1 MPEAPFIEK
10 SEPEPNYWRS
20 LEEGK
25 MTSTLKGSG
34 AQPRDGGGTGERSCR
49 REVTGVGVGA

>member
-20 LEEGK
+20 LEEGRM
-25 MTSTLKGSG
+25 MTSTLRERGSTK
-34 AQPRDGGGTGERSCR
+34 RWWWYR
-49 REVTGVGVGA
+49 RKKL